1 MLRCLLFVVLACVIA
16 SPAAAV
22 YEKADGFPWN
32 LKLHGYHDRE
42 LAEKLGEGFFMNVGP
57 TGIRAQITHKH
68 PSAFTVRFV
77 FSKSPAAGKVKA
89 GDVIVGAN
97 GKYMTTAHQ
106 FGRRTVTGWDG
117 PMKSMAILIEDA
129 QGKDGKLEL
138 IVWPNGSKKDEKKVE
153 IQIATPGRF
162 SKTFPYNCER
172 SDKLMIDLCD
182 FLVQEY
188 EREGKFGRPHAH
200 GAATLALMASGE
212 NKYSKLIRH
221 IMSKYPGKRYDPE
234 NGGGFPTWGWG
245 YDGIVMGEYYMLSKD
260 KSLIPAMES
269 LAVAYRDGQ
278 DWRSGGYMHKPFAFI
293 TRRIASGGPKGYGSM
308 SQPGG
313 LAMVAQ
319 SIFEQ
324 ASLNFDE
331 ECYHRI
337 HKAFVFDA
345 GPNGEVGYGFK
356 AWDHAIIEVLGD
368 SRDKVKNK
376 RGIGF
381 RNDGDMEGIDEF
393 KVLWPTPKDPRY
405 KPLDWIKNEKKN
417 VRAYIN
423 NKNQLMLVRDMT
435 PKTPTRPL
443 QHNGR
448 RTGHYGRAGLGA
460 IAHSIGSKAHPEWK
474 YMAQHLGQSCAN
486 SPESIFDGHASTLM
500 HTHWGSLG
508 AFHGGEKAFRHYMDG
523 IKWWFIMGQTHDNG
537 FVPMPGRDYA
547 STDHVYATRIMPSA
561 IAALILSVKEK
572 KLQITGASSTFRTP
586 DGGSENASPGDEVQE
601 APQPTP
607 PTQASLPSMVTEIL
621 GSGFTPKHCQ
631 AQAKQLD
638 SATPYVKIFDSLPLV
653 SAKGN
658 EQAQEAERFEQKLRD
673 WLTQRNN
680 KLIEQA
686 LSQPAKTLARSEEH
700 MRRLNGMDDLGAAT
714 LRAMLEMVGEDAD
727 IRTLSRYFQQYD
739 EILATEAERGAT
751 QTTKS
756 RKQQVAALLER
767 MLAQPD
773 LSGRLTKEAQGLLN
787 TINAQ

>member
-1 MLRCLLFVVLACVIA
+1 MFRCLILILLACLIA
-16 SPAAAV
+16 TPAAAV
-22 YEKADGFPWN
+22 YEKQDGFPWN

-57 TGIRAQITHKH
+57 TGIRAQITHEH
-68 PSAFTVRFV
+68 PTAFTVRFV
-77 FSKSPAAGKVKA
+77 FSNSPAAGKVNA

-97 GKYMTTAHQ
+97 GKYMTTPHK

-138 IVWPNGSKKDEKKVE
+138 IIWPKGNKKDEKKVE
-153 IQIATPGRF
+153 IKIATPGRF

-200 GAATLALMASGE
+200 GAAILALMASGE

-221 IMSKYPGKRYDPE
+221 IMSQYEGKRYDPE

-245 YDGIVMGEYYMLSKD
+245 YDGIVMGEYYLLTKD

-269 LAVAYRDGQ
+269 LAAAYRDGQ
-278 DWRSGGYMHKPFAFI
+278 DWSTGGYMHRPYAFI

-324 ASLNFDE
+324 AGLKFDE
-331 ECYHRI
+331 DCYQRI
-337 HKAFVFDA
+337 HQAFLYDV
-345 GPNGEVGYGFK
+345 GPNGEIGYGFK
-356 AWDHAIIEVLGD
+356 SWDHAVIEVLGD
-368 SRDKVKNK
+368 SRKNVKNK

-381 RNDGDMEGIDEF
+381 RNDGDMEGITEF
-393 KVLWPTPKDPRY
+393 KVKWPTKDDPRY
-405 KPLDWIKNEKKN
+405 KPIDWIKTERDH
-417 VRAYIN
+417 VRAYIT
-423 NKNQLMLVRDMT
+423 NKNQLVLIRDMSQ
-435 PKTPTRPL
+435 KAPTKPM

-448 RTGHYGRAGLGA
+448 RTGHYGRTGQGA
-460 IAHSIGSKAHPEWK
+460 IAHSIGSKTHPEWK
-474 YMAQHLGQSCAN
+474 YLAQHLGQSCAN

-508 AFHGGEKAFRHYMDG
+508 AFHGGDKAFRHYMDG
-523 IKWWFIMGQTHDNG
+523 IKWWFIMGQTHNNG

-561 IAALILSVKEK
+561 IAALILSVKER
-572 KLQITGASSTFRTP
+572 KLQITGASSTAKP
-586 DGGSENASPGDEVQE
+586 PASENGTESDNADVPASQAKLPS
-601 APQPTP
+601 
-607 PTQASLPSMVTEIL
+607 QASAIL
-621 GSGFTPKHCQ
+621 GSGFAIKHCE
-631 AQAKQLD
+631 APAKMLD
-638 SATPYVKIFDSLPLV
+638 GVTPYARIFDALESI
-653 SAKGN
+653 SAKGD
-658 EQAQEAERFEQKLRD
+658 EQAAEADRFAEQLRV
-673 WLTQRNN
+673 WITKRNN
-680 KLIEQA
+680 ELIEQA
-686 LSQPAKTLARSEEH
+686 LTQPAKTLARSGEH
-700 MRRLNGMDDLGAAT
+700 MRRLNAMDDLGAAT
-714 LRAMLEMVGEDAD
+714 LRAIIDMLGEDAD

-739 EILATEAERGAT
+739 EITVTEAERGPT
-751 QTTKS
+751 DTTRS
-756 RKQQVAALLER
+756 RKQQVATLVER
-767 MLAQPD
+767 FLAQPN
-773 LSGRLTKEAQGLLN
+773 LSGRLKQEAQGLFNTLN
-787 TINAQ
+787 SQ

>member
-1 MLRCLLFVVLACVIA
+1 MFRCLLLFTLTLLIA
-16 SPAAAV
+16 LPAAAV

-57 TGIRAQITHKH
+57 TGIRAQITHEH
-68 PSAFTVRFV
+68 PTAFTVRFV
-77 FSKSPAAGKVKA
+77 FSNSPAAGKVKA

-153 IQIATPGRF
+153 IKIAAPGRF
-162 SKTFPYNCER
+162 ASTFPFNCER

-188 EREGKFGRPHAH
+188 EREGNFGRPHAH
-200 GAATLALMASGE
+200 GAAILALMASGE
-212 NKYSKLIRH
+212 NKYSKIIRH
-221 IMSKYPGKRYDPE
+221 IMSGYANKRYDAE

-245 YDGIVMGEYYMLSKD
+245 YDGIVMGEYYMLTQD
-260 KSLIPAMES
+260 KSLVPAMQS
-269 LAVAYRDGQ
+269 LAGAYRDGQ
-278 DWRSGGYMHKPFAFI
+278 DWSTGGYMHKPYAFI

-324 ASLNFDE
+324 AGLQFDE
-331 ECYHRI
+331 ECYQRI
-337 HKAFVFDA
+337 HQAFLYDV
-345 GPNGEVGYGFK
+345 GPNGEIGYGFK
-356 AWDHAIIEVLGD
+356 QWDHAVIEVLGD
-368 SRDKVKNK
+368 SREKVKNK

-381 RNDGDMEGIDEF
+381 RLESGLEGIEDF
-393 KVLWPTPKDPRY
+393 KVVWPTPNDPRY
-405 KPLDWIKNEKKN
+405 KPLDWIKKESDG
-417 VRAYIN
+417 VRAYITN
-423 NKNQLMLVRDMT
+423 QNQLVLIRDMSQKAPT
-435 PKTPTRPL
+435 KTM

-448 RTGHYGRAGLGA
+448 RTGHYGRSGLGA
-460 IAHSIGSKAHPEWK
+460 IAHSIGSKAHPEWEVL
-474 YMAQHLGQSCAN
+474 AQHLGESCAN

-508 AFHGGEKAFRHYMDG
+508 AFHGGEKAFRHYIDG
-523 IKWWFIMGQTHDNG
+523 IKWWFIMGQTHDGG

-547 STDHVYATRIMPSA
+547 STDHVYATRVMPSA

-572 KLQITGASSTFRTP
+572 KLQITGASSTFRIP
-586 DGGSENASPGDEVQE
+586 DAGSENASPGDEVDT
-601 APQPTP
+601 PQ
-607 PTQASLPSMVTEIL
+607 PTQASLPGLATQIL
-621 GSGFTPKHCQ
+621 GAGFTLKHCQ
-631 AQAKQLD
+631 TQAKQLD
-638 SATPYVKIFDSLPLV
+638 GATPYARILDSLSLI
-653 SAKGN
+653 SAKGG
-658 EQAQEAERFEQKLRD
+658 EQAQEADLFAQKLRD

-680 KLIEQA
+680 TLIEQA
-686 LSQPAKTLARSEEH
+686 LSQPAKTLARSAEH
-700 MRRLNGMDDLGAAT
+700 MRRLNDMDDLGSAT

-739 EILATEAERGAT
+739 EILAAEAERGAT
-751 QTTKS
+751 QATTS
-756 RKQQVAALLER
+756 RKQQVSVMLER
-767 MLAQPD
+767 LLAQPD
-773 LSGRLTKEAQGLLN
+773 LSGRLAKEAQGLLN

>member
-1 MLRCLLFVVLACVIA
+1 MIRCLLFFVLFCVVTVPA
-16 SPAAAV
+16 SAV
-22 YEKADGFPWN
+22 YEKQDGFPWN

-68 PSAFTVRFV
+68 PTAFTVRFV
-77 FSKSPAAGKVKA
+77 FSKSPAAGKVRA

-117 PMKSMAILIEDA
+117 PMTGMAKLIEDA

-138 IVWPNGSKKDEKKVE
+138 IVWPNGVKKDEKKVE
-153 IQIATPGRF
+153 IKIATPGRF

-172 SDKLMIDLCD
+172 SDKLMVGLCD

-200 GAATLALMASGE
+200 GAAILALMASGE
-212 NKYSKLIRH
+212 NKYSKLIRRV
-221 IMSKYPGKRYDPE
+221 MTQYQGKRYDPE

-245 YDGIVMGEYYMLSKD
+245 YDGIVMGEYYMLTKD
-260 KSLIPAMES
+260 KSLVPAMQS
-269 LAVAYRDGQ
+269 LAAAYRDGQ

-324 ASLNFDE
+324 AGLKFDE
-331 ECYHRI
+331 ECYQRI
-337 HKAFVFDA
+337 HQAFVYDA
-345 GPNGEVGYGFK
+345 GPNGEIGYGFK
-356 AWDHAIIEVLGD
+356 AWEHAVIEVLGD

-381 RNDGDMEGIDEF
+381 RLADGLEGIDEF
-393 KVLWPTPKDPRY
+393 KVVWPTPKDPRY
-405 KPLDWIKNEKKN
+405 RPLDWIKKEKKN
-417 VRAYIN
+417 VRAYIS
-423 NKNQLMLVRDMT
+423 NKNQLMLVRDMSQ
-435 PKTPTRPL
+435 KTPTKPIA
-443 QHNGR
+443 HNGR

-474 YMAQHLGQSCAN
+474 YMARHLGQSCAN

-508 AFHGGEKAFRHYMDG
+508 AFHGGEKAFRHYMEG
-523 IKWWFIMGQTHDNG
+523 IKWWFIMGQTHDGG

-547 STDHVYATRIMPSA
+547 STDHVYATRVMPSA

-572 KLQITGASSTFRTP
+572 KLQITGASSTFRVP
-586 DGGSENASPGDEVQE
+586 VPGGESENASPSDE
-601 APQPTP
+601 ADTPQ
-607 PTQASLPSMVTEIL
+607 PTQASPPSMATEIL
-621 GSGFTPKHCQ
+621 GSGFIAKHSQ

-638 SATPYVKIFDSLPLV
+638 SATPYAKIFDSLALV

-658 EQAQEAERFEQKLRD
+658 EQAEEAELFGEKLRG

-686 LSQPAKTLARSEEH
+686 LSQPAKTLARSAGH
-700 MRRLNGMDDLGAAT
+700 MRRLDGMDDLGAAT
-714 LRAMLEMVGEDAD
+714 LRAMLEMVGGDAD
-727 IRTLSRYFQQYD
+727 IRTLSRCFQQYD
-739 EILATEAERGAT
+739 EIMAAEAERGPSQAT
-751 QTTKS
+751 TS
-756 RKQQVAALLER
+756 RKQQVTAMLER
-767 MLAQPD
+767 LLAQPD